1 MSTHSARFA
10 LISQRILAKR
20 RFAEKHGGMSQKRTP
35 TELLE
40 GAYAI
45 ETPADNQSYYADF
58 ADHYDAEFA
67 TRLGYVYPTVIA
79 DYYREHAKPTDTP
92 IADIGCGTG
101 LVAEALNLP
110 PSQIHGFDI
119 SPDMLERSRAKGLY
133 ADMHEVDL
141 TRPMLRPDK
150 PFGAVISA
158 GTFTHGHLGPEP
170 LENLLSLAAPN
181 ALFCI
186 GVNAQ
191 HYAAKGF
198 ETVLNNLTQRG
209 LITAP
214 TLETVPIFSDP
225 DSPHGADTARVLV
238 YRKT

>member
-1 MSTHSARFA
+1 MT
-10 LISQRILAKR
+10 
-20 RFAEKHGGMSQKRTP
+20 EKRTP

-45 ETPADNQSYYADF
+45 QTPQDNLSYYKDF

-67 TRLGYVYPTVIA
+67 TRLGYIYPAVIA
-79 DYYREHAKPTDTP
+79 EFYRKHRQGSDHP

-110 PSQIHGFDI
+110 TSSIHGFDI
-119 SPDMLERSRAKGLY
+119 SPDMLAQSRAKGLY
-133 ADMHEVDL
+133 GDLHKVDL
-141 TRPMLRPDK
+141 TQPLSPPHT
-150 PFGAVISA
+150 PFGAVVSA
-158 GTFTHGHLGPEP
+158 GTFTRGHLGPEP
-170 LENLLSLAAPN
+170 LENLLNLAKTG

-198 ETVLNNLTQRG
+198 ETALNTLVDQG
-209 LITAP
+209 AITAP
-214 TLETVPIFSDP
+214 LLETVPIFSDP
-225 DSPHGADTARVLV
+225 NSPHGADTAHVLI